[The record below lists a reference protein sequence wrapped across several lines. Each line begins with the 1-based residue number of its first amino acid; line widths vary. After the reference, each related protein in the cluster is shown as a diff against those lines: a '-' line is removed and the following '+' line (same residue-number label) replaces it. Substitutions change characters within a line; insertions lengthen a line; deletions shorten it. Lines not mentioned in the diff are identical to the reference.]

1 MLTDASPS
9 PPVHSAYDMTV
20 ATQINPLRIGS
31 GGLNDTNDPKAR
43 WYATRVATVIL
54 VRDDGKII
62 FVERD
67 RSKLENGEV
76 VAALGERR
84 EVFTV

>member
-1 MLTDASPS
+1 
-9 PPVHSAYDMTV
+9 MTY
-20 ATQINPLRIGS
+20 ATQVAPLRIGS
-31 GGLNDTNDPKAR
+31 TGLGPVDDAGDEHAR

-54 VRDDGKII
+54 VRDDGQIT

-67 RSKLENGEV
+67 RTKLKDGEAV
-76 VAALGERR
+76 PAHGQRK